1 MARERLAV
9 ETALA
14 HIQELLIAR
23 LTRPLETPAS
33 PRTPS

>member
-9 ETALA
+9 DTALT
-14 HIQELLIAR
+14 HIQELVVAR
-23 LTRPLETPAS
+23 LTRPSETPAG